1 MINSFFVCSK
11 VSIIG
16 GSIFALGIICTAW
29 GNNLTHFICTYSVG
43 SAIGLGLCSSS
54 FPLAVNT
61 YFRERRTKA
70 FGIAVTISGLG
81 PIIFPQLISVLLQ
94 FYGVTGCCLILGG
107 ICSNV
112 IAAGLL
118 LQPIKYH
125 YKTSPKECQKSNEI
139 QIEVFQDKIDEQYCR
154 YCITKIKQL

>member
-1 MINSFFVCSK
+1 M
-11 VSIIG
+11 SIIG
-16 GSIFALGIICTAW
+16 GAIFALGIIFTAW
-29 GNNLTHFICTYSVG
+29 GTNLTYFICTYSIG

-61 YFRERRTKA
+61 YFKERRTKA
-70 FGIAVTISGLG
+70 FGIAVTIAGLG
-81 PIIFPQLISVLLQ
+81 PIIFPQLISLLLQ

-107 ICSNV
+107 ICLHV

-125 YKTSPKECQKSNEI
+125 YKMSPNECRTLKETTNN
-139 QIEVFQDKIDEQYCR
+139 DTKINEQYCR
-154 YCITKIKQL
+154 YCMIKSLFYCVC